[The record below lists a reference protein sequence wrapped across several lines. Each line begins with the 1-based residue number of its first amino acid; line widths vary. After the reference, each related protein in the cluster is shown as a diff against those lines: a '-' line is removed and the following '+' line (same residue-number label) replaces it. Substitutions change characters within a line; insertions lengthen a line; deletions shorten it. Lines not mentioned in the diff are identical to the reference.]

1 MIDECFEKKQGET
14 GRGVDRHS
22 MLLVDLTRS
31 QPRVSTGLIL
41 PVVARNHLKRA
52 PQGRGEHTLAAAARA
67 AATWTSARET
77 LTNSRAIDQARH
89 TTTTWERPPVSSA
102 PTLPP
107 PHPRAR
113 QISATKQAQ
122 DNRPSTGRASR
133 GNVPATALL
142 PRPLATYTSDQ
153 ISSESP
159 QAMFEQLRWS
169 CEDFA
174 TVSGFGSAVFF

>member
-1 MIDECFEKKQGET
+1 
-14 GRGVDRHS
+14 
-22 MLLVDLTRS
+22 MLLVDLTGS

-52 PQGRGEHTLAAAARA
+52 SQGTGEHTLAATARA
-67 AATWTSARET
+67 AATWTSAGET

-89 TTTTWERPPVSSA
+89 TTTTWERPPASPA

-107 PHPRAR
+107 PHPGAR

-122 DNRPSTGRASR
+122 DNGPSTGRVPR
-133 GNVPATALL
+133 GNAPATALFL
-142 PRPLATYTSDQ
+142 RPLAAYRNDQ

-159 QAMFEQLRWS
+159 QAIFEQLRWS

-174 TVSGFGSAVFF
+174 TVSVFCVMTSSAS